1 MPSISYPCLTCPR
14 DEDYCHETC
23 QDQHCPAWQAFKRTI
38 LLWLIATKQLPI
50 QKKEVTQ
57 DAQQV

>member
-23 QDQHCPAWQAFKRTI
+23 QDQHCPAWQIYKRQVI
-38 LLWLIATKQLPI
+38 HWLIATK
-50 QKKEVTQ
+50 KEVK
-57 DAQQV
+57 AHAAEMSRL